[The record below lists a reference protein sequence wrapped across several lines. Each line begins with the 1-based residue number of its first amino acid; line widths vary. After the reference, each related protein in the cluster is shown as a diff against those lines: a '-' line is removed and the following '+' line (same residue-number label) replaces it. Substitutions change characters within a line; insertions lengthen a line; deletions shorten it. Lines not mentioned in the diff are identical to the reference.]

1 MYGNKVGNYK
11 RVGALYS
18 VAEEVSLMTYEITI
32 SGFKSGLTELAVED
46 IVRESLNLREDID
59 VEVTQESE
67 E

>member
-1 MYGNKVGNYK
+1 
-11 RVGALYS
+11 
-18 VAEEVSLMTYEITI
+18 MTYEITI
-32 SGFKSGLTELAVED
+32 SGFKSGLTEPAVED

>member
-1 MYGNKVGNYK
+1 
-11 RVGALYS
+11 
-18 VAEEVSLMTYEITI
+18 MTYEITI